1 MKGRDLQYVRYLLTV
16 FEMLLFMLA
25 GGGVFC
31 GTWKG
36 YVAFAVFSL
45 LGGWCDEMRKRLLR
59 LQWEQERVEE
69 EE

>member
-1 MKGRDLQYVRYLLTV
+1 MKESDLRYVRHLLAV
-16 FEMLLFMLA
+16 FEMLLFMFA

-36 YVAFAVFSL
+36 YATFVVFSL

-59 LQWEQERVEE
+59 LQWEQEIVDKEE
-69 EE
+69 